1 MMREGMV
8 EFMMGVGGGGYLEL
22 QPQAM
27 LLTHTCARVT
37 CMSHVTRHTSRHA
50 YRCESVDLGRLCNGS
65 GVAQTEAAIGAAATC
80 RNKLVECFVVK

>member
-1 MMREGMV
+1 MRRTCCEGGRGGVMREGMV

-37 CMSHVTRHTSRHA
+37 CMSHVTRHA
-50 YRCESVDLGRLCNGS
+50 YR
-65 GVAQTEAAIGAAATC
+65 
-80 RNKLVECFVVK
+80 